1 MDTNEKILEQLIAN
15 NRRAILVQSF
25 VALLLFIVGAGV
37 LVYTFKSGGE
47 FKDIPTVVTS
57 VAGVFT
63 SSLSAFPI
71 KEILARSEKT
81 GVFQTIRSRYRSV
94 SKSKN
99 AATREERKRL
109 DQLMSQ
115 IVEKAALG

>member
-71 KEILARSEKT
+71 KEILTRSEKT